1 MHSSERCFECGL
13 RQCIKIAELTG
24 NQSRLPELLSYL
36 RGLRKNLDL
45 NEPPGTYTSWLLLAT
60 MKFLQEPDPFK
71 KTKSEQNRRAQ
82 ELAARFEQELG
93 EGGNAL
99 QRALLLSAAGNVI
112 DVGPERSFDINQF
125 ISSHRFTID
134 HTDRLLARLKR
145 AQQIVYILDNAGE
158 VLFDRL
164 VLKRLPKL
172 AITIVAKSSPI
183 LNDIT
188 VEEAKGLGLE
198 KFGRVIGTGSPF
210 LGVDLKTVSKEFGQ
224 IYYQAD
230 LVIAK
235 GHANFESLVDEGRDG
250 YYVLTA
256 KCELVANRLGVGL
269 GESVCYYSP
278 GKGE

>member
-1 MHSSERCFECGL
+1 MRSSERCFECGL
-13 RQCIKIAELTG
+13 RQCVKIAVLTG
-24 NQSRLPELLSYL
+24 NQAKLPELLSYL
-36 RGLRKNLDL
+36 RGLGKELDL

-60 MKFLQEPDPFK
+60 MKFLKEPDPFK
-71 KTKSEQNRRAQ
+71 KTKSEQNRHAQ
-82 ELAARFEQELG
+82 ELAAQLEQQLG
-93 EGGNAL
+93 EGDDAL
-99 QRALLLSAAGNVI
+99 KRALLLSAAGNVI

-125 ISSHRFTID
+125 LSSHRFTID

-145 AQQIVYILDNAGE
+145 AQRIVYLLDNSGE

-164 VLKRLPKL
+164 VLKRLPKV

-183 LNDIT
+183 LNDVT
-188 VEEAKGLGLE
+188 VEEAKVLGLE
-198 KFGRVIGTGSPF
+198 EFGRVIGTGSPF
-210 LGVDLKTVSKEFGQ
+210 LGVDLKTVSKEFRQ
-224 IYYQAD
+224 VYSQAD

-256 KCELVANRLGVGL
+256 KCELVANRLGIGV
-269 GESVCYYSP
+269 GESVCYYSR